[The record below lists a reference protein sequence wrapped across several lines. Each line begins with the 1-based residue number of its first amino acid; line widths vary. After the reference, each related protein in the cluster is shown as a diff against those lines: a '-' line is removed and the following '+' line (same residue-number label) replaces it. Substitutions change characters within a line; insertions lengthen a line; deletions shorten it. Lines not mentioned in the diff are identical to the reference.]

1 MKLYHAPK
9 RTLYEIFNKKKTRI
23 SFVYIDNHVY
33 YTLVNVTRKQK
44 MSVNERRKYK
54 H

>member
-1 MKLYHAPK
+1 MKLYHAQ
-9 RTLYEIFNKKKTRI
+9 KKEHYMCFLINTRI

-44 MSVNERRKYK
+44 MSVNERREYK